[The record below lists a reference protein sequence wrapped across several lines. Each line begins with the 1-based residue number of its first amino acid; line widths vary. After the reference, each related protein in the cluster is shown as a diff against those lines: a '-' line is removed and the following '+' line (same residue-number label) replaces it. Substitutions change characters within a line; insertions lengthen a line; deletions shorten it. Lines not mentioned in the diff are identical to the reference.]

1 MSLFPLPLK
10 FWISSLIIVTY
21 IAYICAHICINASSQ
36 VHSVL
41 LICVMDLG
49 MTARNWITYWA
60 LPLHAEP
67 WAIDG
72 SQEREQRLL
81 HSWIHLWVFIPLF
94 FPLFGSVFQ
103 FGTTCS
109 LSSHATRVIWEKHVP
124 ALEQPPLTGD
134 RCTDAEEGTAGLS
147 KLLCSSFLSPCF
159 FVSSHSGFLEL
170 QTLWS
175 LCLCWWASPAA
186 LAPLFLSVEEKIGV
200 DFSNHLFMSDAILNH
215 WYVVTLGFIF
225 TTASVKI
232 NLLISPCYSDVGYSV
247 WTTQGVTVRVVTRL
261 CS

>member
-41 LICVMDLG
+41 LIYVMDLG
-49 MTARNWITYWA
+49 MTAQNWITYWA

-67 WAIDG
+67 WAING
-72 SQEREQRLL
+72 SQEREKRLL
-81 HSWIHLWVFIPLF
+81 YSWIHLWVFIPLL
-94 FPLFGSVFQ
+94 FPLLGA
-103 FGTTCS
+103 TCS
-109 LSSHATRVIWEKHVP
+109 LSSHATRVIWEKHVL

-134 RCTDAEEGTAGLS
+134 WCTDAEEGTEGLS

-159 FVSSHSGFLEL
+159 FVSSHSGFLEH
-170 QTLWS
+170 QTS
-175 LCLCWWASPAA
+175 GLCLCWWASPAA
-186 LAPLFLSVEEKIGV
+186 LAPLFLSVEKVGV
-200 DFSNHLFMSDAILNH
+200 DFSSHLYMSDAILNH
-215 WYVVTLGFIF
+215 WYVVTHGFIF

-232 NLLISPCYSDVGYSV
+232 NLLISPCYRDVDYSV